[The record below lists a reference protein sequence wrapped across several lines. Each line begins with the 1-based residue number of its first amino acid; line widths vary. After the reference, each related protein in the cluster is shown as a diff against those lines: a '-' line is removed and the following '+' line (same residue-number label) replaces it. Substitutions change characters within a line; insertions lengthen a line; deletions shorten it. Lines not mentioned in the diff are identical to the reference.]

1 MGLLDQ
7 LVARGDI
14 PSVANAQRMA
24 QGDMAHPMADP
35 SVFTRGSGF
44 NQQGFKRLLELI
56 ALKQKQQAQMAARNA
71 GPAAVMRG

>member
-7 LVARGDI
+7 LASRGDI

-24 QGDMAHPMADP
+24 QGDMAHPAIDP

-44 NQQGFKRLLELI
+44 SQEGFQRLLQLI
-56 ALKQKQQAQMAARNA
+56 AMKQKQQAQMAARNA
-71 GPAAVMRG
+71 GPSAMRG